1 MGKTNCAL
9 GQPGL
14 IGSRLPS
21 VKGPNILAVHAQKHP
36 LVIDLHQHHL
46 VLQPHW
52 IDLQDLYLFTQLL
65 CKGRAPLFVEP
76 P

>member
-1 MGKTNCAL
+1 MGKTNCAF

-36 LVIDLHQHHL
+36 LVIDLDQHHL

-52 IDLQDLYLFTQLL
+52 IDLQDLYLFIQLL